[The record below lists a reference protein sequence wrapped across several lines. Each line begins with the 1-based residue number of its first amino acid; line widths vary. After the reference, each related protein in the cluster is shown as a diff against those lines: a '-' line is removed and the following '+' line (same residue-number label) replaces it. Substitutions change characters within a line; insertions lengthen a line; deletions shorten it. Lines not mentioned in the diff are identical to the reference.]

1 MLKET
6 VFIDLKKEQ
15 DLNILEP
22 AATSLKNGGLVI
34 FPTETVYG
42 IGANGL
48 DREAVQKIFLAKGR
62 NNDNPLI
69 LHISDLDMLEKIVK
83 DIKPLERKLMAKF
96 WPGPLTLIL
105 NKKNIVPDV
114 VSANLS
120 TVGVRMP
127 NNQTALK
134 LISLSGCPIAAPSAN
149 TSGKPSGT
157 NIEDIRE
164 EFQGKVDYIV
174 DNGDTEVGLEST
186 VVMVIDDTVNI
197 LRPGKITKEDL
208 LMVAEN
214 VVVDVN
220 VLNKPK
226 DGPVLSPGVKY
237 RHYAPESSCILIYSK
252 DETKLISKIKEEAK
266 KYKNSIILTQEKHLK
281 YFDNAISMGES
292 LEEISHNMFKI
303 LRQVDKFKAEMIIIE
318 GVEAVGLGLAIM
330 NRLLRACS
338 YNYIEI

>member
-6 VFIDLKKEQ
+6 LFIDLKKEQ

-69 LHISDLDMLEKIVK
+69 LHISDLDMLERIVK
-83 DIKPLERKLMAKF
+83 DIKPLERKLIAKF

-266 KYKNSIILTQEKHLK
+266 KYKNSLILTQEKHLK

>member
-83 DIKPLERKLMAKF
+83 DIKPLERKLIAKF

-266 KYKNSIILTQEKHLK
+266 KYKNSLILTQEKHLK

>member
-42 IGANGL
+42 VGANGL

-266 KYKNSIILTQEKHLK
+266 KYKNSLILTQEKHLK

>member
-127 NNQTALK
+127 NNPIALK
-134 LISLSGCPIAAPSAN
+134 LISLSECPIAAPSAN
-149 TSGKPSGT
+149 ISGKPSGT

-208 LMVAEN
+208 LTVAEN

-266 KYKNSIILTQEKHLK
+266 KYKNSLILTQEKHLK